1 MAAVGQTSGVT
12 GRRPYGARMASK
24 PGVADVDEIRPTGAG
39 SQANNG
45 AAPPSLQSMPPPTI
59 RLAAPSLRAI
69 VRLVM
74 IVVACGI
81 ALYLLWRVRGV
92 VRLVGIS
99 LFFALALMP
108 VVDALDT
115 KLRLPRSLLILLVDV
130 LLIAVVAV
138 IGYVVVPSLVKEV
151 GQLSHDAPRYAA
163 ELRHNGTFRHYDDRY
178 HISAKLVTDAHQLPH
193 LLGQLV
199 GPLKDV
205 TVQAVSFIGQL
216 LTVLA
221 ISFLLVLHGRE
232 YVGMGL
238 SLTGERAPHYRRL
251 IVEINGAVA
260 QYVLGNLTI
269 SVLATVATWIVL
281 SVLGVPYALALGFV
295 VGFFDL
301 LPLVG
306 ATLGAI
312 VVAVA
317 TLTVDFPTA
326 TIVWIAFIIVWQRFE
341 DYVVQPLV
349 YGRTLRVNPI
359 VTIVS
364 VLAGAALLGIL
375 GALLA
380 IPIAAAIQIVLRD
393 WWANRD
399 TDTTTSTPAIHTT
412 ATAAGDE
419 ATASAQ

>member
-1 MAAVGQTSGVT
+1 MAIKRGGHQRPAAAGESTGAAAAVVGG
-12 GRRPYGARMASK
+12 PPEGAS
-24 PGVADVDEIRPTGAG
+24 
-39 SQANNG
+39 SQATNG
-45 AAPPSLQSMPPPTI
+45 AAPASLHTTKPPQSTQPQTI
-59 RLAAPSLRAI
+59 RLAAPSFGGV
-69 VRLVM
+69 VRTVM

-81 ALYLLWRVRGV
+81 MLYLLWRVRGV

-108 VVDALDT
+108 LVDALDH
-115 KLRLPRSLLILLVDV
+115 KLRLPRALLILLVYL
-130 LLIAVVAV
+130 LLIAAVAV

-178 HISAKLVTDAHQLPH
+178 HISPTLVKDARQLPQ
-193 LLGQLV
+193 LLGHLV

-205 TVQAVSFIGQL
+205 TVQAFSFIGQL
-216 LTVLA
+216 FTVLA
-221 ISFLLVLHGRE
+221 ISFLLVLHGRR
-232 YVGMGL
+232 YVNMGL
-238 SLTGERAPHYRRL
+238 SLAGDRSERYRRM
-251 IVEINGAVA
+251 IVDINSAVA
-260 QYVLGNLTI
+260 QYVLGNITI
-269 SVLATVATWIVL
+269 SVLATIATWIVL
-281 SVLGVPYALALGFV
+281 SILGVPYALALAFV

-312 VVAVA
+312 VVALA

-349 YGRTLRVNPI
+349 YGHSLRVNPI

-380 IPIAAAIQIVLRD
+380 IPIAAAIQIVLKE
-393 WWANRD
+393 WWANR
-399 TDTTTSTPAIHTT
+399 SHKSP
-412 ATAAGDE
+412 ATAMR
-419 ATASAQ
+419 

>member
-1 MAAVGQTSGVT
+1 MDGGAAAVKD
-12 GRRPYGARMASK
+12 AS
-24 PGVADVDEIRPTGAG
+24 PSASSQAQNGAG
-39 SQANNG
+39 PHEITQ
-45 AAPPSLQSMPPPTI
+45 PPTI

-74 IVVACGI
+74 IVVVCGI

-92 VRLVGIS
+92 IRLVGIS
-99 LFFALALMP
+99 LFLALALMP
-108 VVDALDT
+108 VVDALDGRI
-115 KLRLPRSLLILLVDV
+115 RLPRGLLILLVYV
-130 LLIAVVAV
+130 LLIAAVAV

-151 GQLSHDAPRYAA
+151 GQLSHDAPRYAN
-163 ELRHNGTFRHYDDRY
+163 ELRHNGTFRHYDNRY
-178 HISAKLVTDAHQLPH
+178 HITTTLVKDARHLPQ
-193 LLGQLV
+193 LLGHLV

-205 TVQAVSFIGQL
+205 TVQAFSFIGQL

-221 ISFLLVLHGRE
+221 ISFLLVLHGHQ
-232 YVGMGL
+232 YVRMGL
-238 SLTGERAPHYRRL
+238 SLAGDRSERYRRL
-251 IVEINGAVA
+251 IIDIDQAVA
-260 QYVLGNLTI
+260 EYVLGNITI
-269 SVLATVATWIVL
+269 SVLATIATWLVL
-281 SVLGVPYALALGFV
+281 SILGVPYALALGFV

-312 VVAVA
+312 VVALA

-380 IPIAAAIQIVLRD
+380 IPTAAAIQIVLRD
-393 WWANRD
+393 WWTNRG
-399 TDTTTSTPAIHTT
+399 TDTATSATASDTT
-412 ATAAGDE
+412 APAAGDE
-419 ATASAQ
+419 AIVSAQ

>member
-1 MAAVGQTSGVT
+1 MGFKRGGHQRPAADGPSIDAAAAVVEDSPQ
-12 GRRPYGARMASK
+12 RAA
-24 PGVADVDEIRPTGAG
+24 
-39 SQANNG
+39 SQATNG
-45 AAPPSLQSMPPPTI
+45 SAPASVQSPQPATI
-59 RLAAPSLRAI
+59 RLAAPSLGAV
-69 VRLVM
+69 VRLVI

-99 LFFALALMP
+99 LFFALALLP
-108 VVDALDT
+108 VVDALDNR
-115 KLRLPRSLLILLVDV
+115 LRLPRALLILLVYLV
-130 LLIAVVAV
+130 LIVAVAV

-151 GQLSHDAPRYAA
+151 GQVSHDAPRYAA
-163 ELRHNGTFRHYDDRY
+163 ELRHNGTFRHYDNRY
-178 HISAKLVTDAHQLPH
+178 HITPKLVRDARQLPH
-193 LLGQLV
+193 LLGHLA

-205 TVQAVSFIGQL
+205 TVQAFSFIGQL

-221 ISFLLVLHGRE
+221 ISFLLVLHGRR
-232 YVGMGL
+232 YVNMGL
-238 SLTGERAPHYRRL
+238 SLTGDRSERYRRL
-251 IVEINGAVA
+251 IIDINSAVA
-260 QYVLGNLTI
+260 EYVLGNITI
-269 SVLATVATWIVL
+269 SVLATIATWIVL
-281 SVLGVPYALALGFV
+281 SILGVPYALALGFV

-312 VVAVA
+312 VVALA

-349 YGRTLRVNPI
+349 YGRSLRVDPI

-380 IPIAAAIQIVLRD
+380 IPIAAAIQIVLKD
-393 WWANRD
+393 WWANRSRD
-399 TDTTTSTPAIHTT
+399 SP
-412 ATAAGDE
+412 ATAA
-419 ATASAQ
+419 AR

>member
-1 MAAVGQTSGVT
+1 VDGAAGVSDA
-12 GRRPYGARMASK
+12 PA
-24 PGVADVDEIRPTGAG
+24 GAG
-39 SQANNG
+39 AQATNG
-45 AAPPSLQSMPPPTI
+45 TAPWPLQREPPTV
-59 RLAAPSLRAI
+59 RLAAPSLRAV

-81 ALYLLWRVRGV
+81 ALYLLWRVREV

-108 VVDALDT
+108 VVDALDNR
-115 KLRLPRSLLILLVDV
+115 LRVPRALLILLIYV
-130 LLIAVVAV
+130 LLIAAVAV

-151 GQLSHDAPRYAA
+151 GQFSHDAPRYAA
-163 ELRHNGTFRHYDDRY
+163 SLRHNVTFRHYDDRY
-178 HISAKLVTDAHQLPH
+178 HITTTLVKDARHLPQ
-193 LLGQLV
+193 LLGHLV

-205 TVQAVSFIGQL
+205 TVQAFSFIGQL

-221 ISFLLVLHGRE
+221 ISFLLILHGRR
-232 YVGMGL
+232 YVQMGL
-238 SLTGERAPHYRRL
+238 SLTGERSERYRRL
-251 IVEINGAVA
+251 IIDINSAVA
-260 QYVLGNLTI
+260 QFVLGNITI
-269 SVLATVATWIVL
+269 SVLATIATWIVL
-281 SVLGVPYALALGFV
+281 SILGVPYPLALGFL

-312 VVAVA
+312 VVALA

-349 YGRTLRVNPI
+349 YGRSLRVNPI

-380 IPIAAAIQIVLRD
+380 IPTAAAIQIVLKD
-393 WWANRD
+393 WWANRAHE
-399 TDTTTSTPAIHTT
+399 SP
-412 ATAAGDE
+412 ATAMR
-419 ATASAQ
+419 

>member
-1 MAAVGQTSGVT
+1 MGFMRGGRQRAAADGPSIDAAGAVVEDPSE
-12 GRRPYGARMASK
+12 RPPTQAR
-24 PGVADVDEIRPTGAG
+24 
-39 SQANNG
+39 NG
-45 AAPPSLQSMPPPTI
+45 AVPAPVESVQPTTI
-59 RLAAPSLRAI
+59 RLAAPSLLAV
-69 VRLVM
+69 VRLLM

-81 ALYLLWRVRGV
+81 ALYLLWRVRDV
-92 VRLVGIS
+92 VRLMGIS
-99 LFFALALMP
+99 LFFALALLP
-108 VVDALDT
+108 VVDALDN
-115 KLRLPRSLLILLVDV
+115 KLRLPRALLILLVY
-130 LLIAVVAV
+130 LGLIVAVAV

-178 HISAKLVTDAHQLPH
+178 HITPTLVKDARQLPH
-193 LLGQLV
+193 VLGHLA

-205 TVQAVSFIGQL
+205 TVQAASFIGQL

-221 ISFLLVLHGRE
+221 ISFLLVLDGRR
-232 YVGMGL
+232 YVNAGL
-238 SLTGERAPHYRRL
+238 SLAGDHSERYRRL
-251 IVEINGAVA
+251 IVDINGAVA
-260 QYVLGNLTI
+260 EYVLGNITI
-269 SVLATVATWIVL
+269 SVLATIATWIVL
-281 SVLGVPYALALGFV
+281 SILGVPYALALGFV

-312 VVAVA
+312 VVALA

-326 TIVWIAFIIVWQRFE
+326 TIVWIAFIVVWQRFE

-349 YGRTLRVNPI
+349 YGRSLRVNPI

-380 IPIAAAIQIVLRD
+380 IPIAAAIQIVLKD
-393 WWANRD
+393 WWDNRGRNP
-399 TDTTTSTPAIHTT
+399 PAA
-412 ATAAGDE
+412 ATR
-419 ATASAQ
+419 